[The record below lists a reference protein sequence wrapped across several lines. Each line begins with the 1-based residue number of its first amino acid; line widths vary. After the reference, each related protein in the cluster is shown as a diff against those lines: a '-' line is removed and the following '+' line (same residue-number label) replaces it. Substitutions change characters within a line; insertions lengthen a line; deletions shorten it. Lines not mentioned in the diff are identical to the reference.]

1 VRTVLLLDDEAS
13 LLTLLSRYLARQGY
27 SVLQATMAEEAI
39 ERFIDNGRRI
49 DLLIADVTLPDV
61 SGVQMALLLRQ
72 EIPHLGVILT
82 SGYPLSAWRDRDAND
97 LVRLGTEAVEVLL
110 KPFPSRVLLS
120 TIESLMPKCSTL
132 RAAVS

>member
-1 VRTVLLLDDEAS
+1 MRTVLLLDDEAS

>member
-1 VRTVLLLDDEAS
+1 MRTVLLLDDEAS
-13 LLTLLSRYLARQGY
+13 LLTLLTRYLARQGY
-27 SVLQATMAEEAI
+27 SVLQAAMGEEAI
-39 ERFIDNGRRI
+39 ERFIGNGRHI
-49 DLLIADVTLPDV
+49 DLLIADVSLPDV

-82 SGYPLSAWRDRDAND
+82 SGYPLSAWRDRDADD